1 MKYREMRRCCII
13 PKNTQEISNLRISAK
28 IWKCNKFNEL
38 TAIMQQRQQQFMNQ
52 RTTNQGGE
60 KGINSQVLVGGD
72 SVE

>member
-1 MKYREMRRCCII
+1 
-13 PKNTQEISNLRISAK
+13 
-28 IWKCNKFNEL
+28 
-38 TAIMQQRQQQFMNQ
+38 MQQRQQQFMNQ